1 MSLSADSEIFLLTAN
16 IIKAIADKLKIPQS
30 RLHSKFKSLQ
40 MNIISQSKPKTFS
53 CRRLETESYFEKI
66 AFLISAVRRRY
77 GHTPKIMFQNQKRLS
92 QLNSATA
99 HFLLFMR
106 NDICFGI

>member
-53 CRRLETESYFEKI
+53 CRRLETKSCSVRNGDFGFRRKAQVRTI
-66 AFLISAVRRRY
+66 IS
-77 GHTPKIMFQNQKRLS
+77 IRLNTIS
-92 QLNSATA
+92 
-99 HFLLFMR
+99 
-106 NDICFGI
+106 